1 MPKNKIDKIIV
12 FGCSYSKGTEL
23 VQKYQRN
30 KPKWAKETFGEDLS
44 SNGSIEIENRKKSD
58 YEIYYDI
65 ERDNPDWEHDAE
77 KLTNSYIAFEELG
90 ISEYKNYSVGGYG
103 NTAIF
108 ADIMKRQSEIDDNTL
123 VIVNFTY
130 PFRSTRLNQHWDTK
144 TDHPKYKN
152 FSNHKFTKE
161 LLDDKIEEALHLF
174 ESVDDISSRYAQAYG
189 FMKASIALCKNIII
203 LDPICLYRE
212 VPDLIKRPCFDKD
225 NANYICHQTKVLHQQ
240 ITRES
245 DDYRTNLNPELT
257 AFLQSEFNKIV
268 FPKTFAHIMV
278 DLKEKK
284 EYYRCVLSHP
294 NWKVHEQFAKKY
306 LIPYIKE
313 NYNV

>member
-23 VQKYQRN
+23 VQKYQ
-30 KPKWAKETFGEDLS
+30 KEIVKWAKEKFDESLS
-44 SNGSIEIENRKKSD
+44 ENGSIKIEDRKKAHYD
-58 YEIYYDI
+58 TYYTI
-65 ERDNPDWEHDAE
+65 ERATPDWENDAE
-77 KLTNSYIAFEELG
+77 ALTNSYIAYKDLE
-90 ISEYKNYSVGGYG
+90 IAQYKNYAVGGYG

-108 ADIMKRQSEIDDNTL
+108 AELMRRKNEVNDNTL

-130 PFRSTRLNQHWDTK
+130 PFRSTRLNVHWDTH
-144 TDHPKYKN
+144 TDHPKFKS
-152 FSNHKFTKE
+152 FSNHKFTKH
-161 LLDDKIEEALHLF
+161 LLDDKVEEALHLF
-174 ESVDDISSRYAQAYG
+174 ESVDDVTSRYAQAYG
-189 FMKASIALCKNIII
+189 FMKAAKALCKNIII
-203 LDPICLYRE
+203 LDPLCLYRE

-225 NANYICHQTKVLHQQ
+225 NVKYICHPTKVIHEQ
-240 ITRES
+240 IIRES